1 MGLNGIYK
9 KNAFNNFDV
18 VQVINTF
25 QKDDLIEINTL
36 NKTNIKIWKSNYLFF
51 NNKNDPIKKKM
62 KKLKF

>member
-36 NKTNIKIWKSNYLFF
+36 NKTNIKTWKSNYLFLT
-51 NNKNDPIKKKM
+51 IKTTLSKEKM